1 MADGTN
7 SVKRTLLS
15 LSREEWSQIRASAP
29 EIDEIL
35 RRECNIVG
43 RQALFDS
50 AGQPTPLLAVR
61 LKSLRAQGARSV
73 MDCLGGHLLHLLAAA
88 AADGATG
95 GEDGNT
101 AADGDAHADDMT
113 YDGQPGDEDAEAA
126 AVDGALTWRPADA
139 GGGALAD
146 GEACGGQSPGES
158 TGTPTA
164 AGTGVSGTDDGK
176 AHGNDTAD
184 ETGGGAVDGSAD
196 MAVEEDGGDGRHIP
210 GETGGV
216 PAGSRG
222 GTPDRE
228 PEKGADPLEQAQE
241 LIAGLRG
248 SQAPV
253 LAAVAR
259 IRERVADGKSAADG
273 DLTALLGWQDGL
285 AAASALFGLDAR
297 DASLSSLDEA
307 AAQAIAARHALSER
321 ARLSGMLDDIA
332 AITAVGPR
340 TALAGIVARASALS
354 RDAREQTEIA
364 DGDKVLFLALN
375 RVMTAD
381 TVTDVDPDDASAA
394 VAAFGMGA
402 FLAAIGALA
411 PRAGVPAENVPSREW
426 HEDAAIALAER
437 ESPAPELSFPLS
449 WLIPAVP
456 AEPEDFSAAAGA
468 EQAED
473 ASGQAEDALGEAR
486 HSETLPPG
494 AGQPEI
500 RPDMTEDLQVPQPDL
515 DQDSAKGPESGEA
528 GAGQV
533 TAGQA
538 AIGTE
543 PAEAGETGSDWA
555 EAAGAW
561 QAEEQAEAWPAEEEA
576 EPGRAAEAEAGERGI
591 EQPDAAATAGAEAGP
606 PDDAPVSPPVDR
618 AGELTDGAD
627 DLAVD
632 PAAAWPVG
640 TTDDLPVGSA
650 DAPPLTPDGGPAD
663 GTPGQA
669 PDGEREPGAVTAA
682 HLMADLVP
690 AGAPGDGPAAG
701 TPGQA
706 PDGEREIDAVTAAD
720 PVADL
725 VPAGSPDPRIVEA
738 VRAGHP
744 GLAYW
749 YSVALRL
756 PAPVQDAFEV
766 LALADAVAADGDEA
780 SARIREILGGFQVG
794 AVAQDPAYLK
804 VLAAGCARALLLMPF
819 SPCADALLESYD
831 QLPPGPDR
839 DFLEAVWKAGTFG
852 FDLTRLDDLQA
863 RSIDEYIAQRDDALK
878 RLNDAAEAARHT
890 TAKYPRATD
899 VLRFMMNDKE
909 PLGGAVTAVLGA
921 PDELEPG
928 EELLA
933 RLRDQKAVDRLINDT
948 DTRLNPVAARR
959 HKIVSGARDQIVARV
974 TDILEALRLYL
985 EAARALAGRR
995 RGGNPNRQSLDA
1007 AVRELRTLAPAAP
1020 DGELPGDLG
1029 GCAVALVRRWTGD
1042 ALAPGPQAPF
1052 IRQSPVDAELARAF
1066 EVTRAEDGS
1075 VDPASV
1081 TPEVLDACRTRSA
1094 QEAYEGFAARDNFA
1108 GIERLI
1114 EALRAAGDIDTAGR
1128 LTARQLD
1135 DVKISRERL
1144 RRLADQAERE
1154 LALALFAALLS
1165 ETESADLGAVLAR
1178 RRNPDVEDFAAAGL
1192 ELDDIVKR
1200 VAAARNRAIEEA
1212 RAQLTL
1218 LDCPDE
1224 VRARITRQL
1233 DDGDLVTAQ
1242 EFLAQLTAGSYR
1254 LPDEADTDKTFG
1266 EFWPRFIG
1274 ETVALASHSD
1284 GADAG
1289 WLEKA
1294 AAQHRAIT
1302 GLPLL
1307 SPDADQAVEH
1317 GLNGWLLLTQQKRGG
1332 AYERWLKDVLYLLG
1346 FEVRGPFAYSR
1357 QNRSGQWG
1365 TKFEA
1370 KLVGR
1375 ALVPA
1380 YGSSADGHYQVLLAW
1395 GKQDPDRVIEMVE
1408 DLPRQAPV
1416 IVLLFSTLS
1425 AKDRR
1430 TLAER
1435 SRGKGMSAVVID
1447 HAVMAF
1453 LATRRAAR
1461 LQTTMSLAL
1470 PFTAINPYTPFVLG
1484 DVPREVF
1491 YGRRDELRDV
1501 QDANGPLF
1509 VYGGRQ
1515 LGKST
1520 LLKTAMREFAET
1532 DEKWRSVYIDL
1543 KAEGIGELRVP
1554 DDLWSVL
1561 IPRLKQAGIIDQKVS
1576 AKAQPDHVVSAVR
1589 EWLDADP
1596 DRRFLLL
1603 LDEADAFLE
1612 IDARPRRGQAGE
1624 SRFVNVYRLK
1634 NLMDQ
1639 SSRRFKPVF
1648 AGLHQVQ
1655 RFHIV
1660 SNGPMAH
1667 VGAEILIGPLPPSE
1681 AYKLVVEP
1689 LAAIGYR
1696 FQRPDI
1702 AWRLLAYT
1710 NYQASLVQAFCNAL
1724 VRRMHDRRL
1733 AQDAPPTVI
1742 TDRDIDEVYSD
1753 REVRDW
1759 IASRFELTINLDN
1772 RYRVIAYTAALMTN
1786 DTGRPVF
1793 PVGAL
1798 HDECKA
1804 FWGAGFQ
1811 RLNLDDFTAYLDEMV
1826 GLGVLVR
1833 TTGDEYGIR
1842 SPNVIRLLGSPA
1854 EIERRLM
1861 ESEDVLE
1868 VSTLFDPAVFR
1879 RKLGDDPDRRSPLTE
1894 QQVQLILE
1902 GSKQVHV
1909 ITGSPALGL
1918 DRVTDALTVAA
1929 PEGTE
1934 VKAVTCATLNAT
1946 VTSLSRTRSGR
1957 QHIVL
1962 DLAEASEAEQRSA
1975 VRQLH
1980 KFVSSIERRSA
1991 SVLASPAAEWIWTD
2005 DGLGVP
2011 FKEVPLGVWTQDML
2025 RAWAPE
2031 CQYPLSTADQ
2041 RQRLLD
2047 CTGGWPYLVEK
2058 AASEARRGLSDQRAR
2073 EAALSLLDSG
2083 AQEFLTS
2090 VEIPGDPVT
2099 TDVLRALV
2107 DWSDEIGFDGIV
2119 TLVSAEPDAV
2129 LAAVTRLL
2137 GLGVLSNATSADSY
2151 RVNPLIARLLREP

>member
-1 MADGTN
+1 MADGT
-7 SVKRTLLS
+7 SGVRRSLLT
-15 LSREEWSQIRASAP
+15 LSREEWSQLRASAP

-43 RQALFDS
+43 RQALFDV

-61 LKSLRAQGARSV
+61 LKSLRAQGARSI
-73 MDCLGGHLLHLLAAA
+73 MDCLGGHLLHLLAAMPA
-88 AADGATG
+88 
-95 GEDGNT
+95 EDP
-101 AADGDAHADDMT
+101 
-113 YDGQPGDEDAEAA
+113 PGDEDGAGPADEGAHEDQPENEAGDVPA
-126 AVDGALTWRPADA
+126 DDGARDRQPEDEDHDLPADA
-139 GGGALAD
+139 EARD
-146 GEACGGQSPGES
+146 GQFSGE
-158 TGTPTA
+158 
-164 AGTGVSGTDDGK
+164 
-176 AHGNDTAD
+176 GNDTPVAGNAGVPVRD
-184 ETGGGAVDGSAD
+184 EEEAHDSDPANEGSGAPAEGSANMTAGND
-196 MAVEEDGGDGRHIP
+196 GDGDGQIP
-210 GETGGV
+210 GERGGAPADSGGV
-216 PAGSRG
+216 A
-222 GTPDRE
+222 PDRE
-228 PEKGADPLEQAQE
+228 PDDADSIEQARE
-241 LIAGLRG
+241 LIARLRG
-248 SQAPV
+248 SQERV

-259 IRERVADGKSAADG
+259 VGSRVEGGMPADGA
-273 DLTALLGWQDGL
+273 DLTALLGWQEGL
-285 AAASALFGLDAR
+285 AAASGLFGLDAR
-297 DASLSSLDEA
+297 DVSLSLLDEETA
-307 AAQAIAARHALSER
+307 RAIAVRHARSEM
-321 ARLSGMLDDIA
+321 ARLSGMLADIA
-332 AITAVGPR
+332 AITAEGAR
-340 TALAGIVARASALS
+340 SALGEVVARAGALS
-354 RDAREQTEIA
+354 GDTRGQGEIA
-364 DGDKVLFLALN
+364 GDDKVLFLALY

-411 PRAGVPAENVPSREW
+411 SRTRVPAENAPSHEW
-426 HEDAAIALAER
+426 QADAGVALAER
-437 ESPAPELSFPLS
+437 ETPAPQLTFPLS
-449 WLIPAVP
+449 WLIPAAP
-456 AEPEDFSAAAGA
+456 AELEDVSAVAEPAEAALAETQPSETQPSETQPARDQPPETGH
-468 EQAED
+468 
-473 ASGQAEDALGEAR
+473 SGSSQPEAR
-486 HSETLPPG
+486 Q
-494 AGQPEI
+494 AA
-500 RPDMTEDLQVPQPDL
+500 TEDLQVPQPDL
-515 DQDSAKGPESGEA
+515 GRTGQDE
-528 GAGQV
+528 
-533 TAGQA
+533 
-538 AIGTE
+538 TE
-543 PAEAGETGSDWA
+543 RA
-555 EAAGAW
+555 EAAEA
-561 QAEEQAEAWPAEEEA
+561 EQAEAWPAGEEA
-576 EPGRAAEAEAGERGI
+576 ESGLAEEAGAGRGGT
-591 EQPDAAATAGAEAGP
+591 EQPEAAASAGPEAGL
-606 PDDAPVSPPVDR
+606 PDDEVADALPVSAADEP
-618 AGELTDGAD
+618 AD
-627 DLAVD
+627 DLPFVV
-632 PAAAWPVG
+632 AAG
-640 TTDDLPVGSA
+640 Q
-650 DAPPLTPDGGPAD
+650 AD
-663 GTPGQA
+663 GTPGEL
-669 PDGEREPGAVTAA
+669 PDGEREPGAVPAA
-682 HLMADLVP
+682 DPAPDLVP
-690 AGAPGDGPAAG
+690 AGAP
-701 TPGQA
+701 
-706 PDGEREIDAVTAAD
+706 
-720 PVADL
+720 
-725 VPAGSPDPRIVEA
+725 DPRIAGA
-738 VRAGHP
+738 VRDGRP

-766 LALADAVAADGDEA
+766 LALAEAVAVDGDEA
-780 SARIREILGGFQVG
+780 SARIREILGGYR
-794 AVAQDPAYLK
+794 ADALAQDPGYAA

-819 SPCADALLESYD
+819 SPCADALLESCD

-852 FDLTRLDDLQA
+852 FDLTRLDDVQA

-878 RLNDAAEAARHT
+878 RLNDAAETARHT
-890 TAKYPRATD
+890 KTKYPRATD

-921 PDELEPG
+921 PDELEAG

-948 DTRLNPVAARR
+948 DARLNPVAARR
-959 HKIVSGARDQIVARV
+959 QKIVSGARDQIITRV

-985 EAARALAGRR
+985 EAGRALASRR
-995 RGGNPNRQSLDA
+995 RGGNPSRQSLDA
-1007 AVRELRTLAPAAP
+1007 AVRELRTAALAAPA
-1020 DGELPGDLG
+1020 GELPGDLG
-1029 GCAVALVRRWTGD
+1029 GCAVAHVRRWTGD
-1042 ALAPGPQAPF
+1042 VLVLGPQAPF
-1052 IRQSPVDAELARAF
+1052 VRQSPVDADLARAF
-1066 EVTRAEDGS
+1066 EVTRTEDGS
-1075 VDPASV
+1075 IDPASV
-1081 TPEVLDACRTRSA
+1081 TPELLDACRTRSA

-1114 EALRAAGDIDTAGR
+1114 DALRAAGDIDTAGR

-1144 RRLADQAERE
+1144 RRLADKAERE
-1154 LALALFAALLS
+1154 LALALFAGLLA
-1165 ETESADLGAVLAR
+1165 EPESAGFDAVLAR
-1178 RRNPDVEDFAAAGL
+1178 RRNPDVEDF
-1192 ELDDIVKR
+1192 D
-1200 VAAARNRAIEEA
+1200 AARRELEELVACVEAARKQAIEQA
-1212 RAQLTL
+1212 RTKLSLVECT
-1218 LDCPDE
+1218 DE

-1242 EFLAQLTAGSYR
+1242 EFFAQLKDGAYR
-1254 LPDEADTDKTFG
+1254 LPDETATDETFG
-1266 EFWPRFIG
+1266 EFWPHFIA
-1274 ETVALASHSD
+1274 EAVTLASRGD
-1284 GADAG
+1284 GIDASWLEQAAREHRMVVWYPLLPPDAG
-1289 WLEKA
+1289 
-1294 AAQHRAIT
+1294 
-1302 GLPLL
+1302 
-1307 SPDADQAVEH
+1307 QAVEQ
-1317 GLNGWLLLTQQKRGG
+1317 GLNGWLLLTREKRGG
-1332 AYERWLKDVLYLLG
+1332 TWQRSLKEVLYLLG
-1346 FEVRGPFAYSR
+1346 LETRGPVEDSSHMR
-1357 QNRSGQWG
+1357 RSGQAVA
-1365 TKFEA
+1365 KFKA

-1380 YGSSADGHYQVLLAW
+1380 YGSSADGDYQVLLCW
-1395 GKQDPDRVIEMVE
+1395 GRQEPDRIIEMVE

-1416 IVLLFSTLS
+1416 IVLLFSTMT

-1430 TLAER
+1430 VLAEQ
-1435 SRGKGMSAVVID
+1435 SRARGTSAVVID

-1453 LATRRAAR
+1453 LATRSAAR

-1491 YGRRDELRDV
+1491 YGRHKELRDV
-1501 QDANGPLF
+1501 QDASGPLF

-1532 DEKWRSVYIDL
+1532 HEKWRSVYIDL

-1554 DDLWSVL
+1554 DDLWTVL
-1561 IPRLKQAGIIDQKVS
+1561 IPRLKQAGIIDAKVS

-1596 DRRFLLL
+1596 DHRFLLL

-1655 RFHIV
+1655 RFNIV

-1667 VGAEILIGPLPPSE
+1667 VGAEILIGPLPSSE

-1696 FQRPDI
+1696 FERPDI

-1733 AQDAPPTVI
+1733 APGAPPTVI
-1742 TDRDIDEVYSD
+1742 TDRDIDEVYGD

-1772 RYRVIAYTAALMTN
+1772 RYRVIAYAAALMTN
-1786 DTGRPVF
+1786 ETGRSVF
-1793 PVGAL
+1793 PVAEL
-1798 HDECKA
+1798 HDECKT

-1879 RKLGDDPDRRSPLTE
+1879 RKLGDAPDRRSPLTE
-1894 QQVQLILE
+1894 QQVQQILE
-1902 GSKQVHV
+1902 GSKQLHV
-1909 ITGSPALGL
+1909 ITGSAALGL

-1929 PEGTE
+1929 EGTEVGTE
-1934 VKAVTCATLNAT
+1934 VKAVSCATLNAT

-1962 DLAEASEAEQRSA
+1962 DLAGASEAEQRSA

-1980 KFVSSIERRSA
+1980 KFVSTIEQRSA

-2005 DGLGVP
+2005 DGPGVP
-2011 FKEVPLGVWTQDML
+2011 FREVRLRVWTQDML

-2047 CTGGWPYLVEK
+2047 DTGGWPYLVER
-2058 AASEARRGLSDQRAR
+2058 AASAARRGLSDQRAR
-2073 EAALSLLDSG
+2073 EAALSLPG
-2083 AQEFLTS
+2083 AAAQEFLAS

-2099 TDVLRALV
+2099 TDVLGALV
-2107 DWSDEIGFDGIV
+2107 DWSDEIGFEGIA
-2119 TLVSAEPDAV
+2119 TLVSADRDAV
-2129 LAAVTRLL
+2129 LTAITRLL
-2137 GLGVLSNATSADSY
+2137 DLGVLSNATSEDSY
-2151 RVNPLIARLLREP
+2151 GVNPLIARLLREP